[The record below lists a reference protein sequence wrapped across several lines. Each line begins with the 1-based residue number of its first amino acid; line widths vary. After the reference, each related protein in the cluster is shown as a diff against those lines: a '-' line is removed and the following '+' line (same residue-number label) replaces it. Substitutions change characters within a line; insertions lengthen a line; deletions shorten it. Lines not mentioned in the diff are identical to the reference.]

1 VLKRKEYQGFD
12 QVGEAG
18 ELKTHVKNDWAI
30 DKSGYVYIFTSNESE
45 ETNVLF
51 DNLQVMQVQGNLIQV
66 DHYYPFGLV
75 MDGISGQGPGKLENK
90 YKFGG
95 KELQHQEFSDGSGL
109 EEYDFGARYYDPQ
122 LGVWHNIDPLADINR
137 RWSPYNYVY
146 DNPLRFID
154 PDGMES
160 RQIQDFNG
168 NMQTITDDDDV
179 INVYTAP
186 PDKKD
191 DDQKDGDDKSGD
203 GSIDKGK
210 EKVYRDPFYM
220 PQPGEEDAV
229 FKVRQ
234 KYNNINILKDK
245 LENLIK
251 ELSLIAAEPAK

>member
-1 VLKRKEYQGFD
+1 
-12 QVGEAG
+12 
-18 ELKTHVKNDWAI
+18 
-30 DKSGYVYIFTSNESE
+30 
-45 ETNVLF
+45 
-51 DNLQVMQVQGNLIQV
+51 
-66 DHYYPFGLV
+66 